1 MISLMTVIKPKQII
15 KNSSVEGVEGTENSI
30 LCIEKEVEATETPV
44 KNVKESK
51 FIVYLKKLTIPWLE
65 CGEIIFLITAVSLG
79 FFKFDNYLYFNCIY
93 YASFLSLT
101 SKLLSNLHANINHLY
116 DLTVLFIDFTRYII
130 IYLQF
135 FRITGISSETIGDKF
150 SNNQYL
156 YLYFLIYAINFLTAT
171 YAFKSIRTYSIKAI
185 LILNIVFY
193 LISFMSFIFFD
204 FVTVIFNTIN
214 LSLFIF
220 IILYELYYQRNL
232 SKEKLK
238 EIYENNRKFN
248 FIRFII
254 LPFYYYFLI
263 ITFDRNHF
271 NRMFSIKH

>member
-1 MISLMTVIKPKQII
+1 MTVINPKQII
-15 KNSSVEGVEGTENSI
+15 KNSSVEGLEGTKNSI
-30 LCIEKEVEATETPV
+30 LFIENEVEATETPV
-44 KNVKESK
+44 KDVKESK
-51 FIVYLKKLTIPWLE
+51 FLVYLKKLTIPWLE

-79 FFKFDNYLYFNCIY
+79 FFKFDNYLYFNCIF

-101 SKLLSNLHANINHLY
+101 SKLLSNLHANINFLY
-116 DLTVLFIDFTRYII
+116 DLTLFFIDVARFLVMILHI
-130 IYLQF
+130 L
-135 FRITGISSETIGDKF
+135 RITGISSKTTGVKF
-150 SNNQYL
+150 SNNQYF
-156 YLYFLIYAINFLTAT
+156 YLYFLT
-171 YAFKSIRTYSIKAI
+171 YALSFLAATHTFKYIKIYSIKAI

-204 FVTVIFNTIN
+204 FVTDKFNIIHSS
-214 LSLFIF
+214 LSLFI
-220 IILYELYYQRNL
+220 IQYELYCQRNL

-254 LPFYYYFLI
+254 LPFYYFFLI

-271 NRMFSIKH
+271 NRMILIKH